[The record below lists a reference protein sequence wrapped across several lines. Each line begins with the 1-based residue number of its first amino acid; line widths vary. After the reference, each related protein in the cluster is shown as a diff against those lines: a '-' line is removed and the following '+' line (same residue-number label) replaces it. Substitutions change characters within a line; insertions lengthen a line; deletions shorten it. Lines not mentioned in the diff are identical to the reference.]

1 MDEARAKELIQGFT
15 TINSY
20 MRRTWG
26 KVFDLVE
33 ATLENETLE
42 WEKKPLRDEMLEN
55 YMKACDENRLK
66 NTRILLK
73 GLRFVSKSGQPL
85 RMIKRLEPDPALLDK
100 GLPEKPSLIP
110 EAGWGKSPQK
120 AVLEV
125 PFFDAKNTNR
135 MYKPI
140 DNGYTIN
147 RKGHRQ

>member
-85 RMIKRLEPDPALLDK
+85 RMIKRLEPDPALLERP
-100 GLPEKPSLIP
+100 L
-110 EAGWGKSPQK
+110 
-120 AVLEV
+120 
-125 PFFDAKNTNR
+125 
-135 MYKPI
+135 Y
-140 DNGYTIN
+140 
-147 RKGHRQ
+147 H